1 MCRAIRLHRSA
12 LVQLPASYNG
22 DIERSADGGS
32 PSMMTPTLRRV
43 TFTTHIT
50 SSVGWVGAAM
60 AFLALAVI
68 GVTSEDE
75 RTVRGA
81 YLVMAPAA
89 WFVLVPL
96 AHASLLSGIALSL
109 GTTWGLFRHYW
120 VVAKLLIT
128 VFATVILLIYMG
140 TFRQMAGVAADP
152 VVDLTLVRNASPI
165 VHAILASILL
175 LTATA
180 LAVYKPSGMTAYG
193 RRKQAEQREASLSVT
208 LQHRSTTYAIAASR
222 TPRWMYGS
230 GIIAIGIVLLFVL
243 VHLAGNSFGH

>member
-1 MCRAIRLHRSA
+1 
-12 LVQLPASYNG
+12 
-22 DIERSADGGS
+22 
-32 PSMMTPTLRRV
+32 MMTPALRRV
-43 TFTTHIT
+43 TFTTHIM

-120 VVAKLLIT
+120 VVLKLGIT

-152 VVDLTLVRNASPI
+152 VLDLAVVRNASPI
-165 VHAILASILL
+165 VHAILALVLL
-175 LTATA
+175 LAATV
-180 LAVYKPSGMTAYG
+180 LGVYKPFGMTAYG
-193 RRKQAEQREASLSVT
+193 RRKYDEQRQVVSSAT
-208 LQHRSTTYAIAASR
+208 LARAGTARDIDAGRTTPWIYVAGLVAIARA
-222 TPRWMYGS
+222 
-230 GIIAIGIVLLFVL
+230 LLFVIL
-243 VHLAGNSFGH
+243 HLTGGSLTHH